1 MKTRTHI
8 ETEYAPHGLT
18 AQGMW
23 RPLSVAR
30 YRSQETAERALEEH
44 KKICENPRIA
54 KFRGCKEYKVMKRT
68 VVTTISEWEDV

>member
-1 MKTRTHI
+1 MKSRTHI

-18 AQGMW
+18 AQGTW

-44 KKICENPRIA
+44 KRIRAANPFIPGD
-54 KFRGCKEYKVMKRT
+54 FDEYKVMKRT
-68 VVTTISEWEDV
+68 VVTTIGEWEDV